1 MLEVY
6 SLNVDVAADS
16 VIPLNNVTIQ
26 KGCTAVN
33 SAPATIQLN
42 KCGVYFVS
50 CNASL
55 GDSATI
61 QMYKNGVEQPQAQS
75 TGSSPA
81 FSTLVQVD
89 KDNCDCPCSS
99 PTMLQFFNVGDAV
112 TYDNINI
119 TVTKVV

>member
-6 SLNVDVAADS
+6 SLDASVGATA
-16 VIPLNNVTIQ
+16 VIPLNNVIIQ

-42 KCGVYFVS
+42 KCGVYCVS
-50 CNASL
+50 CNASST
-55 GDSATI
+55 DAITI
-61 QMYKNGVEQPQAQS
+61 EMYKNGVEQPQTQV
-75 TGSSPA
+75 TGTSVA
-81 FSTLVQVD
+81 FTTLVQVD

-99 PTMLQFFNVGDAV
+99 PTMLQFFNIGDAA
-112 TYDNINI
+112 TLDINV